1 MTLVAGAVVPL
12 TLLLA
17 LGFVLKRRHFVG
29 DEVWRG
35 LDRMTYWVFFP
46 SLLFVA
52 TATGDLDLA
61 ASGAIVPSVWGGLT
75 LIALVT
81 WTLRGRVADD
91 GPAFTSVL
99 QGSIRFNS
107 FVAFLVVP
115 ALYPGSEGQT
125 ALMVALTV
133 PFVNVVSVA
142 ALARYGAGGE
152 RVRIA
157 RLLVQIAGNP
167 LIVASLLGVLAGR
180 LGVPLGPAE
189 SALRMLGEVALAT
202 GLLGAGA
209 SLRFRDVRRGW
220 RQVLTTMGLK
230 FVGLPLATLAVA
242 TSVGLAPALLAPL
255 LVFQAMPTASSS
267 YVLARAMR
275 GDADLM
281 ASILA
286 AHTVLAVAWI
296 PIAYALVERLVAAG

>member
-17 LGFVLKRRHFVG
+17 LGFVLRRRDFVSA
-29 DEVWRG
+29 DVWLG
-35 LDRMTYWVFFP
+35 IDRMTYWVFFP

-52 TATGDLDLA
+52 MATGDLDLA

-75 LIALVT
+75 LVALAT
-81 WTLRGRVADD
+81 WGLRGVLADD

-99 QGSIRFNS
+99 QGAIRFNS

-115 ALYPGSEGQT
+115 VLYPGSEGQT

-133 PFVNVVSVA
+133 PFVTIVSVA
-142 ALARYGAGGE
+142 ALARYGSGAE
-152 RVRIA
+152 RVRIG
-157 RLLVQIAGNP
+157 RLLLQIVGNP
-167 LIVASLLGVLAGR
+167 LIVASVLGVIVGAIGI
-180 LGVPLGPAE
+180 PLGPAE
-189 SALRMLGEVALAT
+189 AALRMLGEVALAT

-209 SLRFRDVRRGW
+209 SLRFRNVRRGW
-220 RQVLTTMGLK
+220 RQVLATMGLK
-230 FVGLPLATLAVA
+230 FVGLPLATAAVA
-242 TSVGLAPALLAPL
+242 ASVGLAPELWAPL
-255 LVFQAMPTASSS
+255 LVFQTMPTASSS

-286 AHTVLAVAWI
+286 MHTVIAVAWI
-296 PIAYALVERLVAAG
+296 PLAYAILERVAP

>member
-1 MTLVAGAVVPL
+1 MTTVAGAIVPL

-17 LGFVLKRRHFVG
+17 LGFVLKRRRFVA
-29 DEVWRG
+29 DDVWRG

-46 SLLFVA
+46 SLLFVS

-61 ASGAIVPSVWGGLT
+61 ASGAIVPAVWGGL
-75 LIALVT
+75 ALVSLAT
-81 WTLRGRVADD
+81 WALRRQLASG

-133 PFVNVVSVA
+133 PFVNVVSVT
-142 ALARYGAGGE
+142 ALARYGARPTPLRPG
-152 RVRIA
+152 A
-157 RLLVQIAGNP
+157 LLVQIVTNP
-167 LIVASLLGVLAGR
+167 LIVASVLGVVVGR
-180 LGVPLGPAE
+180 IGVPLGPAE
-189 SALRMLGEVALAT
+189 TTLRMLGEVALAT

-220 RQVLTTMGLK
+220 RQVLATMGLK
-230 FVGLPLATLAVA
+230 FLALPLATAWVA
-242 TSVGLAPALLAPL
+242 SVVGLSPALWAPL
-255 LVFQAMPTASSS
+255 MIFQTMPTASSS
-267 YVLARAMR
+267 YVLARALR

-281 ASILA
+281 AAILA

-296 PIAYALVERLVAAG
+296 PVAYGVVQRLAGT